1 MTRPVALDVRC
12 NALSPAVETGVV
24 VGAGADGGGV
34 EGVEFGGE
42 WWEGRGRG
50 VFAL

>member
-1 MTRPVALDVRC
+1 MELTLNENVTRPVSFDVRC
-12 NALSPAVETGVV
+12 NAFAAAVKGRVV

-42 WWEGRGRG
+42 GWK
-50 VFAL
+50 V